1 MKLLGILSLL
11 LYWRGINAQEKTYL
25 ITAPRILRVDASER
39 VVVQLF
45 GYESESKLTLSIKSY
60 PDKKKT
66 FATDTVTLNAA
77 NRYQN
82 SATLKLLPQ
91 DFPKDDA
98 LRSFVYL
105 EALSSDLNKV
115 EMLTVSHQNGF
126 LFIQTD
132 KPFYTPDQSVKI
144 RIFSLNEELRPA
156 HRPIT
161 VTFTDPDAVK
171 VDIVEEKDVTGII
184 SLPDFK
190 IPLKPKYGVW
200 KIDATYTS
208 DFTTSATAE
217 FEVKEYALPSFSVT
231 IQPQSSFICYEQFE
245 NFKFTVQ
252 SSYFHGAPMSS
263 ADVFIRY
270 GIIKGKTTT
279 MIPQAVQHVLMEQGK
294 VEVVFNT
301 KTALDTLPALGISSL
316 EHLDGSFLYIAVA
329 VLESTGG
336 ISEEGELD
344 SVKFVISPYSIN
356 LVATPLFVK
365 PGLPY
370 YLRAQVKDPQ
380 GNYMGKVPVRL
391 RASAFSEGHEET
403 QIISDGSTE
412 GLRFTSVQDG
422 TALFV
427 INIPSAATKIEF
439 TLETEDSSLPEE
451 NRAVRTYEAVAYKSL
466 SSSYLYLDW
475 ASQHKQLH
483 VGEYVSINIYFPSP
497 YKNKVKF
504 YSYQVISKG
513 KIVKFDSISRI
524 GDSNSQNLNFRVT
537 GDMVPSA
544 RLLVYYIITG
554 EGMADLVADSVWLDV
569 VEKCVNNQQVKLSST
584 ESEYQPGSRMSLKVQ
599 AEQNSYVALSAA
611 DSALHGIRSK
621 SKDSMA
627 KVMRVLEQSDQGCGG
642 GGGFNNEDVFRLA
655 GLTFMT
661 NANAKARDPKGEFC
675 TDINR
680 PKRSVNRS
688 KKTKT
693 GDTNANNTRTERSVD
708 LKTEIQRKVSSYKDP
723 RVQRCC
729 MDGARSYPIGE
740 SCHSRA
746 MRIKTVMQC
755 KNVFKECCEL
765 ANKLR
770 EESHKVYVLA
780 RMELVAMFGLDGAQV
795 RSYFPETWL
804 WEVHQ
809 ISSSSGTKTLSTVLP
824 DSLTTWEMKA
834 VSVSNNGICQ
844 ADPLK
849 VRVFKETSINVPM
862 PYSVVRGEQVV
873 LQGSVYNYREQS
885 SKYCVTLTVEEGI
898 CLFQGSK
905 TEAGTTQITPC
916 EYSVIQGSSV
926 RAFTH
931 TILPLETGLHRLRF
945 TLRSQLGSEILVK
958 TLNVVPEGIKTE
970 ISDAG
975 TLDPQGI
982 YGPLKRRVEF
992 RNRSPRGQVPRSK
1005 VERTLSVNGELLG
1018 EVISTVLKPSG
1029 LQQLTSLPRGSGE
1042 AELMGIAPIYY
1053 VFHFL
1058 EKSEKWDMLGPDSFT
1073 NRLELRRKL
1082 KQGIASIL
1090 SFQNKG
1096 DYSYSMWQEGEP
1108 STWLTAFIVKILGQV
1123 SQYLQVDHMSVC
1135 NTIFWLTGKCQ
1146 NQDGSFRELS
1156 TYKPVKIKGAGPN
1169 SDEQTI
1175 YLTAFTAIGI
1185 QRAMKACPLQE
1196 FRDAVYKATDYLHS
1210 NVKKVKTVY
1219 TRAITA
1225 YALVLREK
1233 GDRTAH
1239 SVFEQLKKDAQVKGE
1254 PPVLRMW
1261 KEKDDSLDS
1270 FLPNK
1275 ATARMVET
1283 TSYALLTSL
1292 QYGSVSYCNPIVS
1305 WLSDEQRYGGGFYST
1320 QDTVIAL
1327 EALTEYTLLAKRSS
1341 LDMVINAA
1349 YRRQGDLQRFELTQ
1363 AKPLAKPVEVTKAD
1377 DVTVSTGSSQG
1388 VSVVNLR
1395 TVYYK
1400 TSDPDGSCV
1409 FDLKIQVL
1417 QDDRALSSGPTR
1429 RIEACAR
1436 YVPGENEALSESDL
1450 SVMEIYLLTGMEP
1463 VQEDLATL
1471 ASGVDQLIADYAVE
1485 DGRVVIQLEYIPAD
1499 QYLCVGF
1506 RVQELFKTGMAS
1518 PALFKVFE
1526 FHAPDRQCSKLYTIE
1541 EEKLVKLCQGK
1552 ECQCMEVQ
1560 CGHTQPHLSLTST
1573 ADNRR
1578 EVACK
1583 ADIEYAYKVKILSS
1597 SEEGHFI
1604 SYTAEMEDI
1613 FKKGLDRVRKE
1624 TVVTFIK
1631 KATCS
1636 DVNLQEGKHYL
1647 IMGKEGMLSVENM
1660 QFKYTYPLDP
1670 LSWIEFWPSEE
1681 DCNSQACSNFLK
1693 IMQTFSEDFLIFGC
1707 TDI

>member
-1 MKLLGILSLL
+1 
-11 LYWRGINAQEKTYL
+11 
-25 ITAPRILRVDASER
+25 
-39 VVVQLF
+39 
-45 GYESESKLTLSIKSY
+45 
-60 PDKKKT
+60 
-66 FATDTVTLNAA
+66 
-77 NRYQN
+77 
-82 SATLKLLPQ
+82 
-91 DFPKDDA
+91 
-98 LRSFVYL
+98 
-105 EALSSDLNKV
+105 
-115 EMLTVSHQNGF
+115 
-126 LFIQTD
+126 
-132 KPFYTPDQSVKI
+132 
-144 RIFSLNEELRPA
+144 
-156 HRPIT
+156 
-161 VTFTDPDAVK
+161 
-171 VDIVEEKDVTGII
+171 
-184 SLPDFK
+184 
-190 IPLKPKYGVW
+190 
-200 KIDATYTS
+200 
-208 DFTTSATAE
+208 
-217 FEVKEYALPSFSVT
+217 
-231 IQPQSSFICYEQFE
+231 
-245 NFKFTVQ
+245 
-252 SSYFHGAPMSS
+252 
-263 ADVFIRY
+263 
-270 GIIKGKTTT
+270 
-279 MIPQAVQHVLMEQGK
+279 MEQGK

-439 TLETEDSSLPEE
+439 T
-451 NRAVRTYEAVAYKSL
+451 
-466 SSSYLYLDW
+466 
-475 ASQHKQLH
+475 
-483 VGEYVSINIYFPSP
+483 
-497 YKNKVKF
+497 
-504 YSYQVISKG
+504 VISKG

-627 KVMRVLEQSDQGCGG
+627 KASPRPGASASRALRHVMRVLEQSDQGCGG

-661 NANAKARDPKGEFC
+661 NANAKAQDP
-675 TDINR
+675 
-680 PKRSVNRS
+680 
-688 KKTKT
+688 
-693 GDTNANNTRTERSVD
+693 
-708 LKTEIQRKVSSYKDP
+708 KVSSYNHPQAK
-723 RVQRCC
+723 RCC

-740 SCHSRA
+740 SCHNRA
-746 MRIKTVMQC
+746 MRIKAGMQC
-755 KNVFKECCEL
+755 KNVFQECCEL

-780 RMELVAMFGLDGAQV
+780 RM
-795 RSYFPETWL
+795 
-804 WEVHQ
+804 
-809 ISSSSGTKTLSTVLP
+809 
-824 DSLTTWEMKA
+824 
-834 VSVSNNGICQ
+834 GICQ

-916 EYSVIQGSSV
+916 DYSVIQGSSV

-1471 ASGVDQLIADYAVE
+1471 ASGVDQLIADYAIE

-1552 ECQCMEVQ
+1552 ECQCMEGLSRSRGALLTPLYPRVANLPVLLRVLVITRLAALSVSLCLVDPPRLSPPCSPLQ

-1573 ADNRR
+1573 ADDRR

>member
-11 LYWRGINAQEKTYL
+11 LYWRGTNAQEKTYL

-45 GYESESKLTLSIKSY
+45 GYKSESKLTLSIKSY

-132 KPFYTPDQSVKI
+132 KPFYTPEQSVKI

-161 VTFTDPDAVK
+161 VTFMDPDAVK

-252 SSYFHGAPMSS
+252 SSYFHEAPMS
-263 ADVFIRY
+263 VFIRY
-270 GIIKGKTTT
+270 GIIKGKTTN

-301 KTALDTLPALGISSL
+301 KTALATLPALKISSL
-316 EHLDGSFLYIAVA
+316 EDLDGSFLYIAVA
-329 VLESTGG
+329 VLESTDG

-356 LVATPLFVK
+356 MVATPLFMK

-370 YLRAQVKDPQ
+370 YLRAQVKDHQ

-427 INIPSAATKIEF
+427 INIPSTATKIEF

-475 ASQHKQLH
+475 ASQRKQLH

-524 GDSNSQNLNFRVT
+524 GESNSQNLNFRVT

-554 EGMADLVADSVWLDV
+554 EGMADLVADSIWLDV

-584 ESEYQPGSRMSLKVQ
+584 ESEYQPGNRMSLKVQ

-642 GGGFNNEDVFRLA
+642 GGGANNEDVFRLA

-661 NANAKARDPKGEFC
+661 NATAKARDPKGEFC

-680 PKRSVNRS
+680 PKRSVNRN

-693 GDTNANNTRTERSVD
+693 GDTNANNTRTERSLY
-708 LKTEIQRKVSSYKDP
+708 LKTEIQRK
-723 RVQRCC
+723 
-729 MDGARSYPIGE
+729 
-740 SCHSRA
+740 
-746 MRIKTVMQC
+746 
-755 KNVFKECCEL
+755 EL
-765 ANKLR
+765 A
-770 EESHKVYVLA
+770 
-780 RMELVAMFGLDGAQV
+780 AMFGLDSAQV

-824 DSLTTWEMKA
+824 NSLTTWEMKA
-834 VSVSNNGICQ
+834 VAVSNNGICQ

-849 VRVFKETSINVPM
+849 VRVFKQTSINVPM

-873 LQGSVYNYREQS
+873 LQVSVYNYRDES

-916 EYSVIQGSSV
+916 EYSVIQGLSV

-958 TLNVVPEGIKTE
+958 TLKVVPEGIKTE
-970 ISDAG
+970 ISDAE

-1042 AELMGIAPIYY
+1042 AELMSIAPIYY

-1058 EKSEKWDMLGPDSFT
+1058 EKSEKWEMLGPDSFT

-1108 STWLTAFIVKILGQV
+1108 STWLTAFVVKILGQV

-1156 TYKPVKIKGAGPN
+1156 MYKPVKIKGAGPN

-1233 GDRTAH
+1233 GDRTAY

-1305 WLSDEQRYGGGFYST
+1305 WLSDEQKYGGGFYST

-1327 EALTEYTLLAKRSS
+1327 EALTEYTLLAKCSS

-1349 YRRQGDLQRFELTQ
+1349 YRKQGDLQRFELTQ

-1377 DVTVSTGSSQG
+1377 DVIVSTGSSQG

-1400 TSDPDGSCV
+1400 TSDPDDSCV

-1417 QDDRALSSGPTR
+1417 QDDRALRSGPTR
-1429 RIEACAR
+1429 RIEACAK

-1471 ASGVDQLIADYAVE
+1471 ASGVDQLIADYAIE

-1573 ADNRR
+1573 ANNRR

-1604 SYTAEMEDI
+1604 SYKAEMEDI

-1636 DVNLQEGKHYL
+1636 DVNLQEGKYYL

-1660 QFKYTYPLDP
+1660 RFKYTYPLDP

-1681 DCNSQACSNFLK
+1681 DCDSQACSNFLK

>member
-1 MKLLGILSLL
+1 MVKH
-11 LYWRGINAQEKTYL
+11 RYL

-82 SATLKLLPQ
+82 SATLKVPVQGHLASCEGSRYLITAPRILRVDASERVVVQLFGYESESKLTLSIKSYPDKKKTFATDTVTLNAANHYQNSATLKLLPQ
-91 DFPKDDA
+91 DFPKDDT

-115 EMLTVSHQNGF
+115 EMLTVSQQNGF

-132 KPFYTPDQSVKI
+132 KPFYTPDQS
-144 RIFSLNEELRPA
+144 
-156 HRPIT
+156 
-161 VTFTDPDAVK
+161 
-171 VDIVEEKDVTGII
+171 
-184 SLPDFK
+184 
-190 IPLKPKYGVW
+190 
-200 KIDATYTS
+200 
-208 DFTTSATAE
+208 
-217 FEVKEYALPSFSVT
+217 ALPSFSVT

-439 TLETEDSSLPEE
+439 TYTDEQTHSSPCCVFLGGISEEGELDSVKFVISP
-451 NRAVRTYEAVAYKSL
+451 Y
-466 SSSYLYLDW
+466 
-475 ASQHKQLH
+475 
-483 VGEYVSINIYFPSP
+483 SINLVATPLFVKPGLP
-497 YKNKVKF
+497 Y
-504 YSYQVISKG
+504 YLRVISKG

-584 ESEYQPGSRMSLKVQ
+584 ESEHQPGNRMSLKVQ

-627 KVMRVLEQSDQGCGG
+627 KASPRPGASASRALRHVLQQPSNAMIACRYESFQMITQHLSLIVMRVLEQSDQGCGG

-661 NANAKARDPKGEFC
+661 NANAKARDPK
-675 TDINR
+675 
-680 PKRSVNRS
+680 
-688 KKTKT
+688 
-693 GDTNANNTRTERSVD
+693 
-708 LKTEIQRKVSSYKDP
+708 VSSYNHPQAK
-723 RVQRCC
+723 RCC

-740 SCHSRA
+740 SCHNRA
-746 MRIKTVMQC
+746 MRIKAGMQC
-755 KNVFKECCEL
+755 KNVFQECCEL

-780 RMELVAMFGLDGAQV
+780 RM
-795 RSYFPETWL
+795 
-804 WEVHQ
+804 
-809 ISSSSGTKTLSTVLP
+809 
-824 DSLTTWEMKA
+824 
-834 VSVSNNGICQ
+834 GICQ

-916 EYSVIQGSSV
+916 DYSVIQGSSV

-945 TLRSQLGSEILVK
+945 TLRSQLGSEVLVK

-1082 KQGIASIL
+1082 KQGGPARLPRL
-1090 SFQNKG
+1090 SLYHG
-1096 DYSYSMWQEGEP
+1096 HR
-1108 STWLTAFIVKILGQV
+1108 AR
-1123 SQYLQVDHMSVC
+1123 SQRASVC
-1135 NTIFWLTGKCQ
+1135 
-1146 NQDGSFRELS
+1146 
-1156 TYKPVKIKGAGPN
+1156 
-1169 SDEQTI
+1169 
-1175 YLTAFTAIGI
+1175 
-1185 QRAMKACPLQE
+1185 
-1196 FRDAVYKATDYLHS
+1196 
-1210 NVKKVKTVY
+1210 
-1219 TRAITA
+1219 ITE
-1225 YALVLREK
+1225 R
-1233 GDRTAH
+1233 
-1239 SVFEQLKKDAQVKGE
+1239 
-1254 PPVLRMW
+1254 
-1261 KEKDDSLDS
+1261 
-1270 FLPNK
+1270 
-1275 ATARMVET
+1275 
-1283 TSYALLTSL
+1283 LTSPHGQRL
-1292 QYGSVSYCNPIVS
+1292 QRIT
-1305 WLSDEQRYGGGFYST
+1305 QRYIS
-1320 QDTVIAL
+1320 
-1327 EALTEYTLLAKRSS
+1327 
-1341 LDMVINAA
+1341 
-1349 YRRQGDLQRFELTQ
+1349 
-1363 AKPLAKPVEVTKAD
+1363 
-1377 DVTVSTGSSQG
+1377 
-1388 VSVVNLR
+1388 
-1395 TVYYK
+1395 
-1400 TSDPDGSCV
+1400 
-1409 FDLKIQVL
+1409 
-1417 QDDRALSSGPTR
+1417 
-1429 RIEACAR
+1429 
-1436 YVPGENEALSESDL
+1436 
-1450 SVMEIYLLTGMEP
+1450 
-1463 VQEDLATL
+1463 
-1471 ASGVDQLIADYAVE
+1471 
-1485 DGRVVIQLEYIPAD
+1485 
-1499 QYLCVGF
+1499 
-1506 RVQELFKTGMAS
+1506 
-1518 PALFKVFE
+1518 
-1526 FHAPDRQCSKLYTIE
+1526 
-1541 EEKLVKLCQGK
+1541 
-1552 ECQCMEVQ
+1552 
-1560 CGHTQPHLSLTST
+1560 LSLSLL
-1573 ADNRR
+1573 
-1578 EVACK
+1578 
-1583 ADIEYAYKVKILSS
+1583 LS
-1597 SEEGHFI
+1597 
-1604 SYTAEMEDI
+1604 
-1613 FKKGLDRVRKE
+1613 
-1624 TVVTFIK
+1624 
-1631 KATCS
+1631 
-1636 DVNLQEGKHYL
+1636 
-1647 IMGKEGMLSVENM
+1647 
-1660 QFKYTYPLDP
+1660 
-1670 LSWIEFWPSEE
+1670 
-1681 DCNSQACSNFLK
+1681 
-1693 IMQTFSEDFLIFGC
+1693 
-1707 TDI
+1707 

>member
-1 MKLLGILSLL
+1 MVKH
-11 LYWRGINAQEKTYL
+11 RYL

-82 SATLKLLPQ
+82 STTLKLLPQ

-161 VTFTDPDAVK
+161 VTFTDPVAVK

-184 SLPDFK
+184 FLPDFK

-217 FEVKEYALPSFSVT
+217 FKVKEYALPSFSVT

-279 MIPQAVQHVLMEQGK
+279 MIPQAVQHVL
-294 VEVVFNT
+294 
-301 KTALDTLPALGISSL
+301 
-316 EHLDGSFLYIAVA
+316 
-329 VLESTGG
+329 
-336 ISEEGELD
+336 
-344 SVKFVISPYSIN
+344 
-356 LVATPLFVK
+356 
-365 PGLPY
+365 
-370 YLRAQVKDPQ
+370 
-380 GNYMGKVPVRL
+380 
-391 RASAFSEGHEET
+391 
-403 QIISDGSTE
+403 
-412 GLRFTSVQDG
+412 
-422 TALFV
+422 
-427 INIPSAATKIEF
+427 
-439 TLETEDSSLPEE
+439 LETEDSSLPEE

-466 SSSYLYLDW
+466 GSSYLYLDW

-483 VGEYVSINIYFPSP
+483 VWEYVSINIYFPSP

-584 ESEYQPGSRMSLKVQ
+584 ESEYQPGNRMSLKVQ

-627 KVMRVLEQSDQGCGG
+627 KASPRPGASASRALRHVLQQPSNAMIACRYESFQMITQHLSLIVIQWFIAQNWNQSRGYIELYCTCSQFVMIRVLEQSDQGCGG
-642 GGGFNNEDVFRLA
+642 GGGLNNEDVFRLA

-661 NANAKARDPKGEFC
+661 NANAKARDPK
-675 TDINR
+675 
-680 PKRSVNRS
+680 
-688 KKTKT
+688 
-693 GDTNANNTRTERSVD
+693 
-708 LKTEIQRKVSSYKDP
+708 VSSYKDP

-729 MDGARSYPIGE
+729 MDGARSYPVGE

-770 EESHKVYVLA
+770 EESRKVYVLA
-780 RMELVAMFGLDGAQV
+780 RM
-795 RSYFPETWL
+795 
-804 WEVHQ
+804 
-809 ISSSSGTKTLSTVLP
+809 
-824 DSLTTWEMKA
+824 
-834 VSVSNNGICQ
+834 GICQ

-862 PYSVVRGEQVV
+862 PYSMVRGEQVV
-873 LQGSVYNYREQS
+873 LQGSVYNYRDQS

-916 EYSVIQGSSV
+916 DYSVIQGSSV

-1042 AELMGIAPIYY
+1042 AELMGIAPICY

-1058 EKSEKWDMLGPDSFT
+1058 EKSKKWDMLGPDSFT

-1175 YLTAFTAIGI
+1175 YQTAFTAIGI

-1254 PPVLRMW
+1254 PPALWMW

-1395 TVYYK
+1395 TVYCK
-1400 TSDPDGSCV
+1400 TSDPDCSCV

-1417 QDDRALSSGPTR
+1417 QDDRALSSGPTHQ
-1429 RIEACAR
+1429 IEACAK

-1450 SVMEIYLLTGMEP
+1450 SVMESYRLTGMEP

-1573 ADNRR
+1573 ADDRR

-1693 IMQTFSEDFLIFGC
+1693 IMQTFSEDYLIFGC

>member
-1 MKLLGILSLL
+1 
-11 LYWRGINAQEKTYL
+11 
-25 ITAPRILRVDASER
+25 
-39 VVVQLF
+39 
-45 GYESESKLTLSIKSY
+45 
-60 PDKKKT
+60 
-66 FATDTVTLNAA
+66 
-77 NRYQN
+77 
-82 SATLKLLPQ
+82 
-91 DFPKDDA
+91 
-98 LRSFVYL
+98 
-105 EALSSDLNKV
+105 
-115 EMLTVSHQNGF
+115 
-126 LFIQTD
+126 
-132 KPFYTPDQSVKI
+132 
-144 RIFSLNEELRPA
+144 
-156 HRPIT
+156 
-161 VTFTDPDAVK
+161 
-171 VDIVEEKDVTGII
+171 
-184 SLPDFK
+184 
-190 IPLKPKYGVW
+190 
-200 KIDATYTS
+200 
-208 DFTTSATAE
+208 
-217 FEVKEYALPSFSVT
+217 
-231 IQPQSSFICYEQFE
+231 
-245 NFKFTVQ
+245 
-252 SSYFHGAPMSS
+252 
-263 ADVFIRY
+263 
-270 GIIKGKTTT
+270 
-279 MIPQAVQHVLMEQGK
+279 MI
-294 VEVVFNT
+294 
-301 KTALDTLPALGISSL
+301 
-316 EHLDGSFLYIAVA
+316 
-329 VLESTGG
+329 
-336 ISEEGELD
+336 
-344 SVKFVISPYSIN
+344 
-356 LVATPLFVK
+356 
-365 PGLPY
+365 
-370 YLRAQVKDPQ
+370 
-380 GNYMGKVPVRL
+380 
-391 RASAFSEGHEET
+391 
-403 QIISDGSTE
+403 
-412 GLRFTSVQDG
+412 
-422 TALFV
+422 
-427 INIPSAATKIEF
+427 
-439 TLETEDSSLPEE
+439 
-451 NRAVRTYEAVAYKSL
+451 
-466 SSSYLYLDW
+466 
-475 ASQHKQLH
+475 
-483 VGEYVSINIYFPSP
+483 
-497 YKNKVKF
+497 
-504 YSYQVISKG
+504 
-513 KIVKFDSISRI
+513 
-524 GDSNSQNLNFRVT
+524 
-537 GDMVPSA
+537 
-544 RLLVYYIITG
+544 
-554 EGMADLVADSVWLDV
+554 
-569 VEKCVNNQQVKLSST
+569 
-584 ESEYQPGSRMSLKVQ
+584 
-599 AEQNSYVALSAA
+599 
-611 DSALHGIRSK
+611 
-621 SKDSMA
+621 
-627 KVMRVLEQSDQGCGG
+627 RVLEQSDQGCGG
-642 GGGFNNEDVFRLA
+642 GGGLNNEDVFRLA

-661 NANAKARDPKGEFC
+661 NANAKARDPK
-675 TDINR
+675 
-680 PKRSVNRS
+680 
-688 KKTKT
+688 
-693 GDTNANNTRTERSVD
+693 
-708 LKTEIQRKVSSYKDP
+708 VSSYKDP

-729 MDGARSYPIGE
+729 MDGARSYPVGE

-780 RMELVAMFGLDGAQV
+780 RM
-795 RSYFPETWL
+795 
-804 WEVHQ
+804 
-809 ISSSSGTKTLSTVLP
+809 
-824 DSLTTWEMKA
+824 
-834 VSVSNNGICQ
+834 GICQ

-885 SKYCVTLTVEEGI
+885 SKYCVTLMVEEGI

-945 TLRSQLGSEILVK
+945 TLRSQLGSEVLVK
-958 TLNVVPEGIKTE
+958 TLNVVVRQ
-970 ISDAG
+970 A
-975 TLDPQGI
+975 I

-1409 FDLKIQVL
+1409 FDLKVQVL

-1471 ASGVDQLIADYAVE
+1471 ASGVDQLIADYAIE

-1613 FKKGLDRVRKE
+1613 FKKGSDRVRKE